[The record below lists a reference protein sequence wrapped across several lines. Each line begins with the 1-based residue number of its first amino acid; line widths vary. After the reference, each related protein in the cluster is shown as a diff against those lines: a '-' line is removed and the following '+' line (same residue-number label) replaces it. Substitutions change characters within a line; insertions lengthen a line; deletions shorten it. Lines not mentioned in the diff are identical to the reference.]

1 MSLTFQYELTD
12 ARAAQAVRESV
23 IATGRKL
30 VTPGFLILVFVVTVI
45 MIVAIVRDVRG
56 WLLLFWSAAPILFA
70 LTLLLWLIMLLV
82 MPRVM
87 VKKLAHLPHRNVLV
101 TLADEQLE
109 IRTAA
114 EQLAVDW
121 SVLDEMRELNNYWVV
136 CLKGGAEIP
145 LMKSA
150 IPEAALAQLRSR
162 AARVSART

>member
-1 MSLTFQYELTD
+1 MTFEYELTD
-12 ARAAQAVRESV
+12 ARAAQAVRESL

-30 VTPGFLILVFVVTVI
+30 FTPGFLILVSIVTVI
-45 MIVAIVRDVRG
+45 MIVAIVRGVRG

-70 LTLLLWLIMLLV
+70 LMLLLWLTMLLV
-82 MPRVM
+82 MPRLM
-87 VKKLAHLPHRNVLV
+87 VRKMAHLPHRNVVV
-101 TLADEQLE
+101 TLEDEQLH

-121 SVLDEMRELNNYWVV
+121 SVLDEMRELRNYWVV

-150 IPEAALAQLRSR
+150 IPEEALFRLRAK
-162 AARVSART
+162 AARVSTRT